1 MYGFYAVICA
11 NFSAY
16 RWAWTKKVKYGYF
29 KVKDPSVTDCGDD
42 RTSTEYIVVLSSY
55 KDPW

>member
-1 MYGFYAVICA
+1 MVT
-11 NFSAY
+11 S
-16 RWAWTKKVKYGYF
+16 

-55 KDPW
+55 KDP